1 MGTTRVS
8 LPFRGVKLSPSTEVE
23 LRTHLEGVLS
33 ATYPGGVTM
42 KHAVTSDILI
52 PIWFISPPVAADGR
66 TPAGESIVVV
76 GKDLSEH
83 GISFYHPEVISHRR
97 MIASLEMG
105 NGCWLGVLVDLRWCR
120 FTKAGWYESGGR
132 FLDVVESPM
141 KQAG

>member
-1 MGTTRVS
+1 
-8 LPFRGVKLSPSTEVE
+8 
-23 LRTHLEGVLS
+23 LEGVLS

-42 KHAVTSDILI
+42 ERRSDVRYPYTNLVHLA
-52 PIWFISPPVAADGR
+52 PVAADGR